1 MSLQWIERKQ
11 KFIDRLMR
19 EASKGIVDYDVL
31 EVLLIINSLEE
42 YYTTSSCSGRIIVIE
57 TPEPGDKVGAIIH
70 GKWHRRVTVDEV
82 MAAISK
88 SGLFD
93 VWLVSQGP
101 IIHIVAK
108 DIEAAHTILQ
118 LAVMAGFK
126 HSGIISLKPD
136 RVIVEIKGNERLD
149 FLLKR
154 RGNSLYKEEALPILV
169 DMANTILYLGKRKLF
184 RFKGLVKEY
193 FKERYTKVKG
203 NTYIHW

>member
-1 MSLQWIERKQ
+1 MYSWIERKR
-11 KFIDRLMR
+11 KFTERLMSDI
-19 EASKGIVDYDVL
+19 SKGIVDYDIMDIL
-31 EVLLIINSLEE
+31 MFINSLDN

-57 TPEPGDKVGAIIH
+57 TPEPGDKVGAVIH

-82 MAAISK
+82 VKALSK

-108 DIEAAHTILQ
+108 NLEAANTILQ

-126 HSGIISLKPD
+126 HSGIISIKCD
-136 RVIVEIKGNERLD
+136 RVIVEVKGNERLD
-149 FLLKR
+149 ILLKR
-154 RGNSLYKEEALPILV
+154 RGRLLYREDALPLLV

-184 RFKGLVKEY
+184 RFKELVKEY
-193 FKERYTKVKG
+193 FEKRYTSV
-203 NTYIHW
+203 